1 MSIGE
6 APPGIA
12 NLPTLPTP
20 PAPRSMDLVER
31 VGNTMTLSMGPQH
44 PSTHGVLQVVVEISG
59 EVVEKL
65 EMEIG
70 YLHTGIEKTCENLF
84 WTQSSTGIER
94 MDYLNPLGNALC
106 YILAVE
112 KLLGVTDDIPER
124 ASQIRVLLCELSRIA
139 SHCVWLGTGG
149 IDLGAISTF
158 FYTFDMREDIL
169 DLIEVSGGARM
180 HPNYLRI
187 GGVNG
192 DLPDGF
198 LAKLD
203 RLIEKFPTRMREL
216 RTLLQNNPILRDRMI
231 DVGTIDA
238 KDAIA
243 WSLTGPSLRGSGIAY
258 DVRRAFPYSGYE
270 TYDFDV
276 PTRTEGDSYARFLV
290 RLDEMDE
297 SMRIIRQGR
306 KRLEKPGPIMI
317 DNPKIAQPA
326 KETISLSMEA
336 LIHHFKIVSESFRVP
351 PGDVYQAIESPR
363 GELGYYVVSN
373 GNNRPWRIRTR
384 PASLYNLQALKL
396 MAPKNLIAD
405 MVVMIGSLD
414 PVFGEVDR

>member
-6 APPGIA
+6 APP
-12 NLPTLPTP
+12 T
-20 PAPRSMDLVER
+20 PRSMELVER

-106 YILAVE
+106 YMLGVE

-158 FYTFDMREDIL
+158 FYTFDIREDIL
-169 DLIEVSGGARM
+169 ALIEVSGGARM

-198 LAKLD
+198 LGKLD
-203 RLIEKFPTRMREL
+203 RLIEKFPTRMHEL

-231 DVGTIDA
+231 DVGVIDA

-258 DVRRAFPYSGYE
+258 DIRRAFPYSGYE

-276 PTRTEGDSYARFLV
+276 PTRTEGDAYARFLV

-297 SMRIIRQGR
+297 SMRIIRQVR

-363 GELGYYVVSN
+363 GELAYYIVSN

-384 PASLYNLQALKL
+384 PASLYNLQVLKL
-396 MAPKNLIAD
+396 MAPQNLIAD
-405 MVVMIGSLD
+405 IVVMIGSLD

>member
-1 MSIGE
+1 
-6 APPGIA
+6 
-12 NLPTLPTP
+12 
-20 PAPRSMDLVER
+20 
-31 VGNTMTLSMGPQH
+31 MTLSMGPQH
-44 PSTHGVLQVVVEISG
+44 PSTHGVLQVVVEIAG
-59 EVVEKL
+59 EIVEKL
-65 EMEIG
+65 DMEIG
-70 YLHTGIEKTCENLF
+70 YLHTGIEKTAENLF
-84 WTQSSTGIER
+84 WTQASTGIER

-112 KLLGVTDDIPER
+112 KLLGVTDQIPER
-124 ASQIRVLLCELSRIA
+124 AQVIRVLYCELSRIA

-158 FYTFDMREDIL
+158 FYTFDIREDIL
-169 DLIEVSGGARM
+169 DLIEGSGGARM
-180 HPNYLRI
+180 HPNYFRI

-192 DLPDGF
+192 DLPEGF
-198 LAKLD
+198 LARLD
-203 RLIEKFPTRMREL
+203 ALIAKFPVRMREL

-231 DVGTIDA
+231 DVGYISA
-238 KDAIA
+238 ENAVA
-243 WSLTGPSLRGSGIAY
+243 WGLTGPALRGSGIGY

-270 TYDFDV
+270 RYTFDV
-276 PTRTEGDSYARFLV
+276 PTRIEGDAYARFLV

-297 SMRIIRQGR
+297 SMNIIRQAR
-306 KRLEKPGPIMI
+306 AFLNTPGPIMI
-317 DNPKIAQPA
+317 DNPKIAQPP
-326 KETISLSMEA
+326 KEAIALSMEA

-373 GNNRPWRIRTR
+373 GDNRPWRVRTR
-384 PASLYNLQALKL
+384 PPSMYNLQTLKL
-396 MAPKNLIAD
+396 MAPGELIAD